1 MALTAEEVQIVKDH
15 AKYIRFKIDG
25 KWDSPIGYKGNL

>member
-1 MALTAEEVQIVKDH
+1 MSLTAEEIQAVQDH

-25 KWDSPIGYKGNL
+25 RWDAPIGYKGHL